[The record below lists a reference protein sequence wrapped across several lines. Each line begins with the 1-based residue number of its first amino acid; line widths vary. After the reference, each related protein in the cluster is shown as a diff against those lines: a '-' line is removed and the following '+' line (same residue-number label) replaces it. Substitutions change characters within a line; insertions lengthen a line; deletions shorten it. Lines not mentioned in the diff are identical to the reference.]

1 MVTFTSNSVGDTAT
15 YTCNSGF
22 ELIGNATVTCSQM
35 DVNSAAFSPASPVCR
50 REYCMNITKTVLS
63 GILIMRVFDPK

>member
-15 YTCNSGF
+15 GYSCNSGF

-35 DVNSAAFSPASPVCR
+35 DVNSAAFSPASPVCG
-50 REYCMNITKTVLS
+50 REYCMNITY
-63 GILIMRVFDPK
+63 IL